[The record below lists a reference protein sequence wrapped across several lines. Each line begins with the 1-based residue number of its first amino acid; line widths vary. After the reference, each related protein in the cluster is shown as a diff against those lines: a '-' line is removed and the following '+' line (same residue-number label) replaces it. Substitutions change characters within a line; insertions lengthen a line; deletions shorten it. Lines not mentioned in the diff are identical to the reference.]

1 MDGRTRTL
9 PYIHVGGWFIEEQ
22 RQERQT
28 ASAGTT
34 SYHNAEIVGPLPLL
48 LQSREARDYR
58 YQVSTITI
66 SLVVFKVLARLDLNF
81 E

>member
-48 LQSREARDYR
+48 LQSLERLETTVIRL
-58 YQVSTITI
+58 VL
-66 SLVVFKVLARLDLNF
+66 SLFLS
-81 E
+81 